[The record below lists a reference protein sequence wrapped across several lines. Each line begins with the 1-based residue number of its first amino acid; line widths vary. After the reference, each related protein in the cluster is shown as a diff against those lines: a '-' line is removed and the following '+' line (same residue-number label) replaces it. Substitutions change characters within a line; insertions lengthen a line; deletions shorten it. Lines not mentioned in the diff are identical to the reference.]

1 MNHLYHIILL
11 ISALSLIGCGG
22 GDEDTAIPNQA
33 PATAQSI
40 APVTAPAISTPP
52 PGLGGNSASAPT
64 LPAPGTG
71 LAPGGNTGDP
81 LAGFRNDETGKKR
94 TDLEILQ
101 LLVEV
106 SGLSSD
112 SEGNP
117 YTTVMSLDELV
128 ARKTIP
134 AVPAPPAGKKWLCE
148 KGKVSLVDAN

>member
-1 MNHLYHIILL
+1 MT
-11 ISALSLIGCGG
+11 GCG
-22 GDEDTAIPNQA
+22 DSEQDSATDMSS
-33 PATAQSI
+33 PATPSPTVGVDAGSTTPI
-40 APVTAPAISTPP
+40 APPP
-52 PGLGGNSASAPT
+52 PGVSGSSASAPT
-64 LPAPGTG
+64 LPAPGAS
-71 LAPGGNTGDP
+71 LAPGANTGDP
-81 LAGFRNDETGKKR
+81 LAGFRTDETGKKR
-94 TDLEILQ
+94 SDLEILQ